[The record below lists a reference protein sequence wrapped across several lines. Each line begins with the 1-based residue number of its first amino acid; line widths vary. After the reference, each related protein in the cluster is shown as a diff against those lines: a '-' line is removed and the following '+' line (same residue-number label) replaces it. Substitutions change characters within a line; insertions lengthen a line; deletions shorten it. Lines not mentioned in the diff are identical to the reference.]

1 MLLALSTFFR
11 TSLSL
16 DPSADVTLAEEID
29 LQRLYLDIE
38 KARFPDRLHVE
49 IDVPHE
55 LEQARLPALILQPI
69 VENAIKYGVSKSRKA
84 VVIRIEARHLDDGRM
99 VARDQQPAEERRQ
112 GRASGRHARGNGPR
126 PCQCLPAARGAV
138 RQPRELPLRPD
149 DRRRVQGFAHNAGGD
164 SMAETK
170 PLRVLIADDEPLAA
184 ERLQLLLARAEGAQ
198 LVGTASDG
206 EVAINLTEALHPDL
220 LLLDIAMPGLDGIG
234 VARALAAQNPSP
246 AVVFVT
252 AFDQFAVAAFEVE
265 AVDYLMKPVDPQP
278 AAARARPRPRLSRSS
293 ARASRRAGKS
303 SQWLE
308 EFWASDLSGLVRIAA
323 RDVDRVSA
331 ERDYMRLHVGRRS
344 WLIHHSMTALEE
356 GLDPELFVRLH
367 RSAIVRKDFITG
379 FTRNPSGR
387 WIARLADGEEQPVG
401 RLYSDRVRA
410 IAGR

>member
-1 MLLALSTFFR
+1 MSEF
-11 TSLSL
+11 
-16 DPSADVTLAEEID
+16 
-29 LQRLYLDIE
+29 
-38 KARFPDRLHVE
+38 
-49 IDVPHE
+49 
-55 LEQARLPALILQPI
+55 
-69 VENAIKYGVSKSRKA
+69 
-84 VVIRIEARHLDDGRM
+84 
-99 VARDQQPAEERRQ
+99 
-112 GRASGRHARGNGPR
+112 
-126 PCQCLPAARGAV
+126 
-138 RQPRELPLRPD
+138 
-149 DRRRVQGFAHNAGGD
+149 
-164 SMAETK
+164 K
-170 PLRVLIADDEPLAA
+170 PLRVMFADVVPLGAA
-184 ERLQLLLARAEGAQ
+184 RLQLLLARANGAQ

-206 EVAINLTEALHPDL
+206 DSAINLTEALSPDL

-265 AVDYLMKPVDPQP
+265 AVDYLMKPVDPARLQR
-278 AAARARPRPRLSRSS
+278 AIERARDYLEQRTVRTAP
-293 ARASRRAGKS
+293 GKTS
-303 SQWLE
+303 EWLE

-379 FTRNPSGR
+379 FSRNASGR
-387 WIARLADGEEQPVG
+387 WIARLGDGTEQPVG